1 MTEFDT
7 WLADFG
13 KERIFRM
20 LELRRPGDW
29 TPYELDK
36 KFTDESRYIDNHFTY
51 VMIKEAIELPDG
63 DILLGLAYLGD
74 PSDINLGSTTI
85 LYRKLSEIVLEYY
98 PEDDEFAEIAN

>member
-1 MTEFDT
+1 MTDFDT
-7 WLADFG
+7 WFAGFG

-36 KFTDESRYIDNHFTY
+36 KFMDESRYIDNHFTC
-51 VMIKEAIELPDG
+51 VMIKEAIKLPDG
-63 DILLGLAYLGD
+63 DILFGLADLGD